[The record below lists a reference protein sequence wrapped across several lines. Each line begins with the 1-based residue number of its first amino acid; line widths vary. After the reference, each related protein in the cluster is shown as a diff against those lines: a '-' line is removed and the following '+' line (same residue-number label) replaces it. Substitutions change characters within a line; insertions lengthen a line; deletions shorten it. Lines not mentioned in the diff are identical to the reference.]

1 MSNRNNISP
10 IPFFTDKGEQTKW
23 YAFGRDYVYLSPK
36 IYILPF
42 QIQRAERKDFAPSDE
57 ITSEYIDGYLDKNG
71 NLVEQSGLN
80 AGVGSIDAS
89 EITNGYLYINN
100 MPSPIFYKEITT
112 RVRGAQIAFVNA
124 SGKVFKV
131 ENPITALGNTTWSG
145 VVTIPSG
152 TATIYVTQYNK
163 TVSEENATYNKVAIT
178 PKTIKSAVLRDAN
191 DDAEITDL
199 QMTFSYSTI
208 DGRDYIVHIG
218 EEIDFLIAFEGY
230 TDKMY
235 LELSDGIDTWYSAY
249 FGFCNP
255 CMKIEWYD
263 ADDFIMD
270 AGAIVY
276 SNGYKNEIFLD
287 TEIGMPEYEFEEE
300 VAERNGYQ
308 FPISQISYKKYKFTI
323 LVPEEVCDVMRF
335 IRLSD
340 HIYISTREN
349 TYKATSFLMTPTW
362 AEQGYLAE
370 VACEFTTDT
379 VAKKIGKG
387 VTIAKNV

>member
-10 IPFFTDKGEQTKW
+10 FPFFLDKGEQTKW

-36 IYILPF
+36 RYILPF
-42 QIQRAERKDFAPSDE
+42 QIQRAERKDFAPSDA
-57 ITSEYIDGYLDKNG
+57 IASDYIDGYLDKNG
-71 NLVEQSGLN
+71 NLVEQTGLN

-100 MPSPIFYKEITT
+100 MPSPIFYQEITT
-112 RVRGAQIAFVNA
+112 RVQGAQIAFVNG
-124 SGKVFKV
+124 SGQVIKV
-131 ENPITALGNTTWSG
+131 ENPITELGNTTWSG
-145 VVTIPSG
+145 MVAIPQG
-152 TATIYVTQYNK
+152 TTTIYVTQYNK
-163 TVSEENATYNKVAIT
+163 VVSEENATYNKVAIT
-178 PKTIKSAVLRDAN
+178 PKTIKSAVLRDAKT
-191 DDAEITDL
+191 DAKIADL
-199 QMTFSYSTI
+199 ALAFSYITI
-208 DGRDYIVHIG
+208 ESKDYIVHKG
-218 EEIDFLIAFEGY
+218 EETAILEGF

-249 FGFCNP
+249 FGFCEP

-263 ADDFIMD
+263 AEDFVFD
-270 AGAIVY
+270 AGAIAY
-276 SNGYKNEIFLD
+276 SDGYKNEMYFD
-287 TEIGMPEYEFEEE
+287 AEIGMPEYEFEEE

-340 HIYISTREN
+340 HIRISTKN
-349 TYKATSFLMTPTW
+349 DTYEVTSFLMTPTW

-387 VTIAKNV
+387 VAIAKNV

>member
-10 IPFFTDKGEQTKW
+10 FPFFLDKGEQTKW

-36 IYILPF
+36 RYILPF
-42 QIQRAERKDFAPSDE
+42 QIQRAERKDFAPSDA
-57 ITSEYIDGYLDKNG
+57 IASDYIDGYLDKNG

-100 MPSPIFYKEITT
+100 MPSPIFYQEITM
-112 RVRGAQIAFVNA
+112 RVQGAQIAFVNG
-124 SGKVFKV
+124 SGQVIKV
-131 ENPITALGNTTWSG
+131 ENPITELGNTTWSG
-145 VVTIPSG
+145 MVAIPQG
-152 TATIYVTQYNK
+152 TTTIYVTQYNK
-163 TVSEENATYNKVAIT
+163 VVSEENATYNKVAIT
-178 PKTIKSAVLRDAN
+178 PKTIKSAVLRDAKT
-191 DDAEITDL
+191 DAKIADL
-199 QMTFSYSTI
+199 ALAFSYITI
-208 DGRDYIVHIG
+208 ESKDYIVHKG
-218 EEIDFLIAFEGY
+218 EETAILEGF

-249 FGFCNP
+249 FGFCEP

-263 ADDFIMD
+263 VEDFLFD
-270 AGAIVY
+270 AGAIAY
-276 SNGYKNEIFLD
+276 SDGYKNEMFFD
-287 TEIGMPEYEFEEE
+287 AEIGMPEYEFEEE

-340 HIYISTREN
+340 HIRISTKN
-349 TYKATSFLMTPTW
+349 DTYEATSFLMTPTW

>member
-10 IPFFTDKGEQTKW
+10 FPFFLDKGEQTKW

-36 IYILPF
+36 RYILPF
-42 QIQRAERKDFAPSDE
+42 QIQRAERKDFAPSDA
-57 ITSEYIDGYLDKNG
+57 IASDYINGYLDKNG

-100 MPSPIFYKEITT
+100 MPSPIFYQEITM
-112 RVRGAQIAFVNA
+112 RVQGAQIAFVNG
-124 SGKVFKV
+124 SGQVIKV
-131 ENPITALGNTTWSG
+131 ENPITELGNTTWSG
-145 VVTIPSG
+145 MVAIPQG
-152 TATIYVTQYNK
+152 TTTIYVTQYNK
-163 TVSEENATYNKVAIT
+163 VVSEENATYNKVAIT
-178 PKTIKSAVLRDAN
+178 PKTIKSAVLRDAKT
-191 DDAEITDL
+191 DAKIADL
-199 QMTFSYSTI
+199 ALAFSYITI
-208 DGRDYIVHIG
+208 ESKDYIVHKG
-218 EEIDFLIAFEGY
+218 EETAILEGF

-249 FGFCNP
+249 FGFCEP
-255 CMKIEWYD
+255 CMRIEWYD
-263 ADDFIMD
+263 VEDFLFD
-270 AGAIVY
+270 AGAIAY
-276 SNGYKNEIFLD
+276 SDGYKNEMFFD
-287 TEIGMPEYEFEEE
+287 AEIGMPEYEFEEE

-340 HIYISTREN
+340 HIRISTKN
-349 TYKATSFLMTPTW
+349 DTYEATSFLMTPTW

>member
-10 IPFFTDKGEQTKW
+10 FPFFLDKGEQTKW
-23 YAFGRDYVYLSPK
+23 YAFGRDYIYLSPK
-36 IYILPF
+36 RYILPF
-42 QIQRAERKDFAPSDE
+42 QIQRAERKDIAKGTEVTAD
-57 ITSEYIDGYLDKNG
+57 YIAGYIHANG
-71 NLVEQSGLN
+71 NLVEDTTTNSGVGQIAIEDVSGL
-80 AGVGSIDAS
+80 
-89 EITNGYLYINN
+89 YLYIEN
-100 MPSPIFYKEITT
+100 MPKSIGYKGISGKTEYGASVAFHKADGSVISVYNPIF
-112 RVRGAQIAFVNA
+112 VGD
-124 SGKVFKV
+124 
-131 ENPITALGNTTWSG
+131 TWTG
-145 VVTIPSG
+145 MVTIPQG
-152 TATIYVTQYNK
+152 TSTIYVVQYNK
-163 TVSEENATYNKVAIT
+163 AVSETNATYFNTNSI
-178 PKTIKSAVLRDAN
+178 PKTIKSAVLRDAKT
-191 DDAEITDL
+191 DAKIADL
-199 QMTFSYSTI
+199 ALAFSYITI
-208 DGRDYIVHIG
+208 ESKDYIVHKG
-218 EEIDFLIAFEGY
+218 EEIAFLEGF

-249 FGFCNP
+249 FGFCEP

-263 ADDFIMD
+263 VEDFLFD
-270 AGAIVY
+270 AGAIAY
-276 SNGYKNEIFLD
+276 SDGYKNEMFFD
-287 TEIGMPEYEFEEE
+287 AEIGMPEYEFEEE

-340 HIYISTREN
+340 HIRISTKN
-349 TYKATSFLMTPTW
+349 DTYEATSFLMTPTW

>member
-10 IPFFTDKGEQTKW
+10 FPFFTDKGEQTKW

-36 IYILPF
+36 RYILPF
-42 QIQRAERKDFAPSDE
+42 QIQRAERKDFTPSDA
-57 ITSEYIDGYLDKNG
+57 ITGDYIDGYLDKNG

-80 AGVGSIDAS
+80 AGIGSIDAS

-100 MPSPIFYKEITT
+100 MPSPIFYKELTT

-124 SGKVFKV
+124 SGKVIKV
-131 ENPITALGNTTWSG
+131 ENPITELGNTTWSG
-145 VVTIPSG
+145 MLAIPSG
-152 TATIYVTQYNK
+152 TAIIYVTQYNK
-163 TVSEENATYNKVAIT
+163 AVSEENATYNKVAII
-178 PKTIKSAVLRDAN
+178 PKTIKSVVLRDAN

-199 QMTFSYSTI
+199 DLAFSIVTI
-208 DGRDYIVHIG
+208 EGKDYIVHKG
-218 EEIDFLIAFEGY
+218 EEIDWLMSFEGY

-249 FGFCNP
+249 FGFCEP
-255 CMKIEWYD
+255 CMRIEWYD
-263 ADDFIMD
+263 VEDFLFD
-270 AGAIVY
+270 AGAIAY
-276 SNGYKNEIFLD
+276 SDGYKNEMFFD
-287 TEIGMPEYEFEEE
+287 AEIGMPEYEFEEE

-340 HIYISTREN
+340 HIYISTRDN

>member
-10 IPFFTDKGEQTKW
+10 FPFFLDKGEQTKW

-36 IYILPF
+36 RYILPF
-42 QIQRAERKDFAPSDE
+42 QIQRAERKDFAPSDA
-57 ITSEYIDGYLDKNG
+57 IVSEYIDGYLDKNG

-100 MPSPIFYKEITT
+100 MPSPIFYQEITM
-112 RVRGAQIAFVNA
+112 RVRGAQIAFVNG
-124 SGKVFKV
+124 SGQVIKV
-131 ENPITALGNTTWSG
+131 ENPITELGNTTWSG
-145 VVTIPSG
+145 MVAIPQG
-152 TATIYVTQYNK
+152 TTTIYVTQYNK
-163 TVSEENATYNKVAIT
+163 VVSEENATYNKVAIT
-178 PKTIKSAVLRDAN
+178 PKTIKSAVLRDAKT
-191 DDAEITDL
+191 DAKISDL
-199 QMTFSYSTI
+199 ALAFSYITI
-208 DGRDYIVHIG
+208 ESKDYIVHKG
-218 EEIDFLIAFEGY
+218 EETALLEGF

-249 FGFCNP
+249 FGFCEP
-255 CMKIEWYD
+255 CMRIEWYD
-263 ADDFIMD
+263 VEDFLFD
-270 AGAIVY
+270 AGAIAY
-276 SNGYKNEIFLD
+276 SNGYKNEMFFD
-287 TEIGMPEYEFEEE
+287 AEIGMPEYEFEEE

-308 FPISQISYKKYKFTI
+308 FPISQISYKKYKFTL

-340 HIYISTREN
+340 HIRISTKN
-349 TYKATSFLMTPTW
+349 DTYEATSFLMTPTW

>member
-10 IPFFTDKGEQTKW
+10 FPFFLDKGEQTKW

-36 IYILPF
+36 RYILPF
-42 QIQRAERKDFAPSDE
+42 QIQRAERKDFAPSDA
-57 ITSEYIDGYLDKNG
+57 IVSEYIDGYLDKNG

-100 MPSPIFYKEITT
+100 MPSPVFYQEITM
-112 RVRGAQIAFVNA
+112 RVKGAQIAFVNG
-124 SGKVFKV
+124 SGQVIKV
-131 ENPITALGNTTWSG
+131 ENPITELGNTTWSG
-145 VVTIPSG
+145 MVAIPQG

-163 TVSEENATYNKVAIT
+163 IVSEENATYNKVAIT
-178 PKTIKSAVLRDAN
+178 PKTIKSAVLRDAKT
-191 DDAEITDL
+191 DAKIADL
-199 QMTFSYSTI
+199 ALAFSYITI
-208 DGRDYIVHIG
+208 ESKDYIVHKG
-218 EEIDFLIAFEGY
+218 EETAILEGF

-249 FGFCNP
+249 FGFCEP
-255 CMKIEWYD
+255 CMRIEWYD
-263 ADDFIMD
+263 VDDFLFD
-270 AGAIVY
+270 AGAIAY
-276 SNGYKNEIFLD
+276 SDGYKNEMFFGA
-287 TEIGMPEYEFEEE
+287 EIGMPEYEFEEE

-340 HIYISTREN
+340 HIRISTKN
-349 TYKATSFLMTPTW
+349 DTYEATSFLMTPTW

-370 VACEFTTDT
+370 VACGFTTDT

>member
-10 IPFFTDKGEQTKW
+10 FPFFLDKGEQTKW
-23 YAFGRDYVYLSPK
+23 YAFGRDYIYLSPK
-36 IYILPF
+36 RYILPF
-42 QIQRAERKDFAPSDE
+42 QIQRAERKDFAPSDV
-57 ITSEYIDGYLDKNG
+57 IASDYIDGYLDKNG

-100 MPSPIFYKEITT
+100 MPSPVFYQEITM
-112 RVRGAQIAFVNA
+112 RVQGAQIAFVNG
-124 SGKVFKV
+124 SGQVIKV
-131 ENPITALGNTTWSG
+131 ENPITELGNTTWSG
-145 VVTIPSG
+145 MVAIPQG
-152 TATIYVTQYNK
+152 TTTIYVTQYNK
-163 TVSEENATYNKVAIT
+163 VVSEENATYNKVAIT
-178 PKTIKSAVLRDAN
+178 PKTRKSAVLRDAKT
-191 DDAEITDL
+191 DAKIAYL
-199 QMTFSYSTI
+199 ALAFSYITI
-208 DGRDYIVHIG
+208 ESKDYIVHKG
-218 EEIDFLIAFEGY
+218 EETALLEGF

-249 FGFCNP
+249 FGFCEP
-255 CMKIEWYD
+255 CMRIEWYD
-263 ADDFIMD
+263 VEDFLFD
-270 AGAIVY
+270 AGAIAY
-276 SNGYKNEIFLD
+276 SDGYKNEMFFD
-287 TEIGMPEYEFEEE
+287 AEIGMPEYEFEEE

-340 HIYISTREN
+340 HIRISTKN
-349 TYKATSFLMTPTW
+349 DTYEATSFLMTPTW

>member
-10 IPFFTDKGEQTKW
+10 FPFFLDKGEQTKW
-23 YAFGRDYVYLSPK
+23 YAFGRDYIYLSPK
-36 IYILPF
+36 RYILPF
-42 QIQRAERKDFAPSDE
+42 QIQRAERKDFAPSDA
-57 ITSEYIDGYLDKNG
+57 IVSDYIDGYLDKNG

-100 MPSPIFYKEITT
+100 MPSPIFYQEITM
-112 RVRGAQIAFVNA
+112 RVQGAQIAFVNG
-124 SGKVFKV
+124 SGQVIKV
-131 ENPITALGNTTWSG
+131 ENPITELGNTTWSG
-145 VVTIPSG
+145 MVAIPQG
-152 TATIYVTQYNK
+152 TTTIYVTQYNK
-163 TVSEENATYNKVAIT
+163 VVSEENATYNKVAIT
-178 PKTIKSAVLRDAN
+178 PKTIKSAVLRDAKT
-191 DDAEITDL
+191 DAKIADL
-199 QMTFSYSTI
+199 ALAFSYITI
-208 DGRDYIVHIG
+208 ESKDYIVHKG
-218 EEIDFLIAFEGY
+218 EETAFLEGF

-235 LELSDGIDTWYSAY
+235 LELSDGFDTWYSAY
-249 FGFCNP
+249 FGFCEP

-263 ADDFIMD
+263 VEDFLFD
-270 AGAIVY
+270 AGAIAY
-276 SNGYKNEIFLD
+276 SDGYKNEMFFD
-287 TEIGMPEYEFEEE
+287 AEIGMPEYEFEEE

-340 HIYISTREN
+340 HIRISTKN
-349 TYKATSFLMTPTW
+349 DTYEATSFLMTPTW

>member
-10 IPFFTDKGEQTKW
+10 FPFFLDKGEQTKW
-23 YAFGRDYVYLSPK
+23 YAFGRDYIYLSPK
-36 IYILPF
+36 RYILPF
-42 QIQRAERKDFAPSDE
+42 QIQRAERKDFAPSDA
-57 ITSEYIDGYLDKNG
+57 IASDYIDGYLDKNG
-71 NLVEQSGLN
+71 NLVEQRGLN

-100 MPSPIFYKEITT
+100 MPSPVFYQEITM
-112 RVRGAQIAFVNA
+112 RVQGAQIAFVNG
-124 SGKVFKV
+124 SGQVIKV

-145 VVTIPSG
+145 MVAIPQG
-152 TATIYVTQYNK
+152 TTTIYVTQYNK
-163 TVSEENATYNKVAIT
+163 VVSEENATYNKVAIT
-178 PKTIKSAVLRDAN
+178 PKTIKSAVLRDAKT
-191 DDAEITDL
+191 DAKIADL
-199 QMTFSYSTI
+199 ALAFSYITI
-208 DGRDYIVHIG
+208 DSKDYIVHKG
-218 EEIDFLIAFEGY
+218 EETAFLEGF

-249 FGFCNP
+249 FGFCEP
-255 CMKIEWYD
+255 CMRIEWYD
-263 ADDFIMD
+263 VEDFLFD
-270 AGAIVY
+270 AGAIAY
-276 SNGYKNEIFLD
+276 SDGYKNEMFFD
-287 TEIGMPEYEFEEE
+287 AEIGMPEYEFEEE

-340 HIYISTREN
+340 HIRISTKN
-349 TYKATSFLMTPTW
+349 DTYEATSFLMTPTW

>member
-10 IPFFTDKGEQTKW
+10 FPFFLDKGEQTKW
-23 YAFGRDYVYLSPK
+23 YAFGRDYIYLSPK
-36 IYILPF
+36 RYILPF
-42 QIQRAERKDFAPSDE
+42 QIQRAERKDFAPSDA
-57 ITSEYIDGYLDKNG
+57 IASEYIDGYLDKNG

-100 MPSPIFYKEITT
+100 MPSPIFYQEITM
-112 RVRGAQIAFVNA
+112 RVQGAQIAFVNG
-124 SGKVFKV
+124 SGQVIKV
-131 ENPITALGNTTWSG
+131 ENPITELGNATWSG
-145 VVTIPSG
+145 MVAIPQG
-152 TATIYVTQYNK
+152 TTTIYVTQYNK
-163 TVSEENATYNKVAIT
+163 VVSEENATYNKVAIT
-178 PKTIKSAVLRDAN
+178 PKTIKSAVLRDAK
-191 DDAEITDL
+191 TDVKIADL
-199 QMTFSYSTI
+199 ALAFSYITI
-208 DGRDYIVHIG
+208 ESKDYIVHKG
-218 EEIDFLIAFEGY
+218 EETAFLEGF

-249 FGFCNP
+249 FGFCEP
-255 CMKIEWYD
+255 CMRIEWYD
-263 ADDFIMD
+263 VDDFLFD
-270 AGAIVY
+270 AGAIAY
-276 SNGYKNEIFLD
+276 SDGYKNEMFFD
-287 TEIGMPEYEFEEE
+287 AEIGMPEYEFEEE

-308 FPISQISYKKYKFTI
+308 FPISQISYKKYKFTL

-340 HIYISTREN
+340 HIRISTKN
-349 TYKATSFLMTPTW
+349 DTYEATSFLMTPTW

-379 VAKKIGKG
+379 VVKKIGKG

>member
-10 IPFFTDKGEQTKW
+10 FPFFLDKGEQTKW
-23 YAFGRDYVYLSPK
+23 YAFGRDYIYLSPK
-36 IYILPF
+36 RYILPF
-42 QIQRAERKDFAPSDE
+42 QIQRAERKDFAPSDA
-57 ITSEYIDGYLDKNG
+57 IASEYIDGYLDKNG
-71 NLVEQSGLN
+71 NLIEQRGLN

-100 MPSPIFYKEITT
+100 MPSPVFYQEITM
-112 RVRGAQIAFVNA
+112 RVQGAQIAFVNG
-124 SGKVFKV
+124 SGQVLKV
-131 ENPITALGNTTWSG
+131 ENPITELGNATWSG
-145 VVTIPSG
+145 MVAIPQG
-152 TATIYVTQYNK
+152 TTTIYVTQYNK
-163 TVSEENATYNKVAIT
+163 VVSEENATYNKVAIT
-178 PKTIKSAVLRDAN
+178 PKTIKSAFLRDAK
-191 DDAEITDL
+191 TDVKIADL
-199 QMTFSYSTI
+199 ALAFSYITI
-208 DGRDYIVHIG
+208 ENKDYIVHKG
-218 EEIDFLIAFEGY
+218 EEIALLEGF
-230 TDKMY
+230 TDRMY

-249 FGFCNP
+249 FGFCEP
-255 CMKIEWYD
+255 CMRIEWYD
-263 ADDFIMD
+263 VEDFLFD
-270 AGAIVY
+270 AGAIAY
-276 SNGYKNEIFLD
+276 SDGYKNEMFFD
-287 TEIGMPEYEFEEE
+287 AEIGMPEYEFEEE

-340 HIYISTREN
+340 HIRISTKN
-349 TYKATSFLMTPTW
+349 DTYEATSFLMTPTW

>member
-10 IPFFTDKGEQTKW
+10 FPFFLDKGEQTKW

-36 IYILPF
+36 RYILPF
-42 QIQRAERKDFAPSDE
+42 QIQRAERKDFAPSDA
-57 ITSEYIDGYLDKNG
+57 IVSEYIDGYLDKNG

-100 MPSPIFYKEITT
+100 MPSPIFYQEITM
-112 RVRGAQIAFVNA
+112 RVQGAQIAFVNG
-124 SGKVFKV
+124 SGQVIKV
-131 ENPITALGNTTWSG
+131 ENPITELGNTTWSG
-145 VVTIPSG
+145 MVAIPQG
-152 TATIYVTQYNK
+152 TTTIYVTQYNK
-163 TVSEENATYNKVAIT
+163 VVSEENATYNKVAIT
-178 PKTIKSAVLRDAN
+178 PKTIKSAVLRDAKT
-191 DDAEITDL
+191 DAKIADL
-199 QMTFSYSTI
+199 ALAFSYITI
-208 DGRDYIVHIG
+208 ESKDYIVHKG
-218 EEIDFLIAFEGY
+218 EETAILEGF

-249 FGFCNP
+249 FGFCEP

-263 ADDFIMD
+263 VEDFLFD
-270 AGAIVY
+270 AGAIAY
-276 SNGYKNEIFLD
+276 SDGYKNEMFFD
-287 TEIGMPEYEFEEE
+287 AEIGMPEYEFEEE

-340 HIYISTREN
+340 HIRISTKN
-349 TYKATSFLMTPTW
+349 DTYEATSFLMTPTW

>member
-10 IPFFTDKGEQTKW
+10 FPFFLDKGEQTKW

-36 IYILPF
+36 RYILPF
-42 QIQRAERKDFAPSDE
+42 QIQRAERKDFAPSDA
-57 ITSEYIDGYLDKNG
+57 IASDYIDGYLDKNG

-100 MPSPIFYKEITT
+100 MPSPIFYQEITM
-112 RVRGAQIAFVNA
+112 RVQGAQIAFVNG
-124 SGKVFKV
+124 SGQVIKV
-131 ENPITALGNTTWSG
+131 ENPITELGNTTWSG
-145 VVTIPSG
+145 MVAIPQG
-152 TATIYVTQYNK
+152 TTTIYVTQYNK
-163 TVSEENATYNKVAIT
+163 VVSEENATYNKVTIT
-178 PKTIKSAVLRDAN
+178 PKTIKSAVLRDAKT
-191 DDAEITDL
+191 DAKIADL
-199 QMTFSYSTI
+199 ALAFSYITI
-208 DGRDYIVHIG
+208 ESKDYIVHKG
-218 EEIDFLIAFEGY
+218 EETAILEGF

-249 FGFCNP
+249 FGFCEP
-255 CMKIEWYD
+255 CMRIEWYD
-263 ADDFIMD
+263 VEDFLFD
-270 AGAIVY
+270 AGAIAY
-276 SNGYKNEIFLD
+276 SDGYKNEMFFD
-287 TEIGMPEYEFEEE
+287 AEIGMPEYEFEEE

-340 HIYISTREN
+340 HIRISTKN
-349 TYKATSFLMTPTW
+349 DTYEATSFLMTPTW

>member
-10 IPFFTDKGEQTKW
+10 FPFFLDKGEQTKW

-36 IYILPF
+36 RYILPF
-42 QIQRAERKDFAPSDE
+42 QIQRAERKDFAPSDA
-57 ITSEYIDGYLDKNG
+57 IVSDYIDGYLDKNG

-100 MPSPIFYKEITT
+100 MPSPIFYQEITM
-112 RVRGAQIAFVNA
+112 RVRGAQIAFVNG
-124 SGKVFKV
+124 SGQVIKV
-131 ENPITALGNTTWSG
+131 ENPITELGNTTWSG
-145 VVTIPSG
+145 MVAIPQG
-152 TATIYVTQYNK
+152 TTTIYVTQYNK
-163 TVSEENATYNKVAIT
+163 VVSEENATYNKVAIT
-178 PKTIKSAVLRDAN
+178 PKTIKSAVLRDAKT
-191 DDAEITDL
+191 DAKISDL
-199 QMTFSYSTI
+199 ALAFSYITI
-208 DGRDYIVHIG
+208 ESKDYIVHKG
-218 EEIDFLIAFEGY
+218 EETAILEGF

-249 FGFCNP
+249 FGFCEP
-255 CMKIEWYD
+255 CMRIEWYD
-263 ADDFIMD
+263 VEDFLFD
-270 AGAIVY
+270 AGAIAY
-276 SNGYKNEIFLD
+276 SDGYKNEMFFD
-287 TEIGMPEYEFEEE
+287 AEIGMPEYEFEEE

-308 FPISQISYKKYKFTI
+308 FPISQISYKKYKFTL

-340 HIYISTREN
+340 HIRISTKN
-349 TYKATSFLMTPTW
+349 DTYEATSFLMTPTW

>member
-10 IPFFTDKGEQTKW
+10 FPFFLDKGEQTKW

-36 IYILPF
+36 RYILPF
-42 QIQRAERKDFAPSDE
+42 QIQRAERKDFAPSDA
-57 ITSEYIDGYLDKNG
+57 IASDYIDGYLDKNG
-71 NLVEQSGLN
+71 NLVEQRDLN

-89 EITNGYLYINN
+89 EISNGYLYINN
-100 MPSPIFYKEITT
+100 MPSPIFYQEITM
-112 RVRGAQIAFVNA
+112 RVQGAQISFVNG
-124 SGKVFKV
+124 SGQVLKV
-131 ENPITALGNTTWSG
+131 ENPITELGNTTWSG
-145 VVTIPSG
+145 MVAIPQG
-152 TATIYVTQYNK
+152 TTTIYVTQYNK
-163 TVSEENATYNKVAIT
+163 IVSEENATYNKVAIT
-178 PKTIKSAVLRDAN
+178 PKTIKSAVLRDAKT
-191 DDAEITDL
+191 DAKIADL
-199 QMTFSYSTI
+199 ALAFSYITI
-208 DGRDYIVHIG
+208 EGKDYIVHKG
-218 EEIDFLIAFEGY
+218 EETALLEGF

-249 FGFCNP
+249 FGFCEP
-255 CMKIEWYD
+255 CMRIEWYD
-263 ADDFIMD
+263 VEDFLFD
-270 AGAIVY
+270 AGAIAY
-276 SNGYKNEIFLD
+276 SDGYKNEMFFD
-287 TEIGMPEYEFEEE
+287 AEIGMPEYEFEEE

-340 HIYISTREN
+340 HIRISTKN
-349 TYKATSFLMTPTW
+349 DTYEVTSFLMTPTW

-387 VTIAKNV
+387 VTIAKSV

>member
-10 IPFFTDKGEQTKW
+10 FPFFLDKGEQTKW

-36 IYILPF
+36 RYILPF
-42 QIQRAERKDFAPSDE
+42 QIQRAERKDFAPSDA
-57 ITSEYIDGYLDKNG
+57 IVSEYIDGYLDKNG

-100 MPSPIFYKEITT
+100 MPSPIFYQEITM
-112 RVRGAQIAFVNA
+112 RVQGAQISFVNG
-124 SGKVFKV
+124 SGQVIKV
-131 ENPITALGNTTWSG
+131 ENPITELGNTTWSG
-145 VVTIPSG
+145 MVAIPQG
-152 TATIYVTQYNK
+152 TTTIYVTQYNK
-163 TVSEENATYNKVAIT
+163 VVSEENATYNKVAIT
-178 PKTIKSAVLRDAN
+178 PKTIKSAVLRDAKT
-191 DDAEITDL
+191 DAKIADL
-199 QMTFSYSTI
+199 ALAFSYITI
-208 DGRDYIVHIG
+208 DSKDYIVHKG
-218 EEIDFLIAFEGY
+218 EETAFLEGF

-249 FGFCNP
+249 FGFCEP
-255 CMKIEWYD
+255 CMRIEWYD
-263 ADDFIMD
+263 VEDFLFD
-270 AGAIVY
+270 AGAIAY
-276 SNGYKNEIFLD
+276 SDGYKNEMFFD
-287 TEIGMPEYEFEEE
+287 AEIGMPEYEFEEE

-308 FPISQISYKKYKFTI
+308 FPISQISYKKYKFTL

-340 HIYISTREN
+340 HIRISTKN
-349 TYKATSFLMTPTW
+349 DTYEATSFLMTPTW

>member
-10 IPFFTDKGEQTKW
+10 FPFFLDKGEQTKW
-23 YAFGRDYVYLSPK
+23 YAFGRDYIYLSPK
-36 IYILPF
+36 RYILPF
-42 QIQRAERKDFAPSDE
+42 QIQRAERKDFAPSDA
-57 ITSEYIDGYLDKNG
+57 IVSEYIDGYLDKNG

-100 MPSPIFYKEITT
+100 MPSPIFYQEITM
-112 RVRGAQIAFVNA
+112 RVQGAQISFVNG
-124 SGKVFKV
+124 SGQVIKV
-131 ENPITALGNTTWSG
+131 ENPITELGNTTWSG
-145 VVTIPSG
+145 MVAIPQG
-152 TATIYVTQYNK
+152 TTTIYVTQYNK
-163 TVSEENATYNKVAIT
+163 VVSEENATYNKVAIT
-178 PKTIKSAVLRDAN
+178 PKTIKSAVLRDAKT
-191 DDAEITDL
+191 DAKIADL
-199 QMTFSYSTI
+199 ALAFSYITI
-208 DGRDYIVHIG
+208 DSKDYIVHKG
-218 EEIDFLIAFEGY
+218 EETSILEGF

-249 FGFCNP
+249 FGFCEP
-255 CMKIEWYD
+255 CMRIEWYD
-263 ADDFIMD
+263 VEDFLFD
-270 AGAIVY
+270 AGAIAY
-276 SNGYKNEIFLD
+276 SDGYKNEMFFD
-287 TEIGMPEYEFEEE
+287 AEIGMPEYEFEEE

-340 HIYISTREN
+340 HIRISTKN
-349 TYKATSFLMTPTW
+349 DTYEATSFLMTPTW

>member
-10 IPFFTDKGEQTKW
+10 FPFFLDKGEQTKW

-36 IYILPF
+36 RYILPF
-42 QIQRAERKDFAPSDE
+42 QIQRAERKDFAPSDA
-57 ITSEYIDGYLDKNG
+57 IASDYIDGYLDKNG

-100 MPSPIFYKEITT
+100 MPSPIFYQEITT
-112 RVRGAQIAFVNA
+112 RVQGAQIAFVNG
-124 SGKVFKV
+124 SGQVLKV
-131 ENPITALGNTTWSG
+131 ENPITELGNTTWSG
-145 VVTIPSG
+145 MVAIPSG

-163 TVSEENATYNKVAIT
+163 VVSEENATYNKVAIT
-178 PKTIKSAVLRDAN
+178 PKTIKSAVLRDAKT
-191 DDAEITDL
+191 DAKIADL
-199 QMTFSYSTI
+199 ALAFSYITI
-208 DGRDYIVHIG
+208 EGKDYIVHKG
-218 EEIDFLIAFEGY
+218 EETAFLEGF

-249 FGFCNP
+249 FGFCEP
-255 CMKIEWYD
+255 CMRIEWYD
-263 ADDFIMD
+263 VDDFLFD
-270 AGAIVY
+270 AGAIAY
-276 SNGYKNEIFLD
+276 SNGYKNEMFFD
-287 TEIGMPEYEFEEE
+287 AEIGMPEYEFEEE

-308 FPISQISYKKYKFTI
+308 FPISQISYKKYKFTL

-340 HIYISTREN
+340 HIRISTKN
-349 TYKATSFLMTPTW
+349 DTYEATSFLMTPTW

>member
-36 IYILPF
+36 RYILPF
-42 QIQRAERKDFAPSDE
+42 QIQRAERKDFTPSDE
-57 ITSEYIDGYLDKNG
+57 ITADYIDGYLDELG
-71 NLVEQSGLN
+71 NLVEESGYGS
-80 AGVGSIDAS
+80 GVGQIDAS

-100 MPSPIFYKEITT
+100 MPSPIYYTILSKRF
-112 RVRGAQIAFVNA
+112 RASQIVFANA
-124 SGKVFKV
+124 SGKVLKI
-131 ENPITALGNTTWSG
+131 ENPILSSEGSTTWSG
-145 VVTIPSG
+145 MVAIPSG
-152 TATIYVTQYNK
+152 TATIYVTQYN
-163 TVSEENATYNKVAIT
+163 TEVTEENATYNKVAIT
-178 PKTIKSAVLRDAN
+178 PKTVKSAVLRDASN
-191 DDAEITDL
+191 DAKIADL
-199 QMTFSYSTI
+199 TLAFSIVTI
-208 DGRDYIVHIG
+208 DGRDYIVHKG
-218 EEIDFLIAFEGY
+218 EEIALLEGF

-249 FGFCNP
+249 LGFCNP
-255 CMKIEWYD
+255 CLKIEWYD

-276 SNGYKNEIFLD
+276 SNGYKNEIFFD
-287 TEIGMPEYEFEEE
+287 AEIGMPEYEFEEE

-349 TYKATSFLMTPTW
+349 IYKATSFLMTPTW

>member
-10 IPFFTDKGEQTKW
+10 FPFFLDKGEQTKW

-36 IYILPF
+36 RYILPF
-42 QIQRAERKDFAPSDE
+42 QIQREERKDFAPSDA
-57 ITSEYIDGYLDKNG
+57 IVSEYIDGYLDKNG

-100 MPSPIFYKEITT
+100 MPSPVFYQEITM
-112 RVRGAQIAFVNA
+112 RVKGAQIAFVNG
-124 SGKVFKV
+124 SGQVIKV
-131 ENPITALGNTTWSG
+131 ENPITELGNTTWSG
-145 VVTIPSG
+145 MVAIPQG
-152 TATIYVTQYNK
+152 TTTIYVTQYNK
-163 TVSEENATYNKVAIT
+163 VVSEENATYNKVAIT
-178 PKTIKSAVLRDAN
+178 PKTIKSVVLRDAKT
-191 DDAEITDL
+191 DAKIADL
-199 QMTFSYSTI
+199 ALAFSYITI
-208 DGRDYIVHIG
+208 ESKDYIVHKG
-218 EEIDFLIAFEGY
+218 EETAILEGF

-249 FGFCNP
+249 FGFCEP
-255 CMKIEWYD
+255 CMRIEWYD
-263 ADDFIMD
+263 VEDFLFD
-270 AGAIVY
+270 AGAIAY
-276 SNGYKNEIFLD
+276 SNGYKNEMFFD
-287 TEIGMPEYEFEEE
+287 AEIGMPEYEFEEE

-340 HIYISTREN
+340 HIRISTKN
-349 TYKATSFLMTPTW
+349 DTYEATSFLMTPTW

>member
-36 IYILPF
+36 RHILPF

-57 ITSEYIDGYLDKNG
+57 ITAEYIDGYLDELG
-71 NLVEQSGLN
+71 NLVEESGYGS
-80 AGVGSIDAS
+80 GVGQIDAS

-100 MPSPIFYKEITT
+100 MPSPIYYTILSKRF
-112 RVRGAQIAFVNA
+112 RASQIVFANA
-124 SGKVFKV
+124 SGKVLKI
-131 ENPITALGNTTWSG
+131 ENPILNSEGSTTWSG
-145 VVTIPSG
+145 MVAIPQG
-152 TATIYVTQYNK
+152 TATIYVTQYN
-163 TVSEENATYNKVAIT
+163 TEVTEENATYNKVAIT

-191 DDAEITDL
+191 NDEKIADL
-199 QMTFSYSTI
+199 TLAFSIVTI
-208 DGRDYIVHIG
+208 DGRDYIVHKG
-218 EEIDFLIAFEGY
+218 EETAFLEGF

-249 FGFCNP
+249 FGFCEP
-255 CMKIEWYD
+255 CMRIEWYD

>member
-10 IPFFTDKGEQTKW
+10 FPFFLDKGEQTKW
-23 YAFGRDYVYLSPK
+23 YAFGRDYIYLSPK
-36 IYILPF
+36 RYILPF
-42 QIQRAERKDFAPSDE
+42 QIQRAERKDFAPSDA
-57 ITSEYIDGYLDKNG
+57 IASEYIDGYLDKNG

-100 MPSPIFYKEITT
+100 MPSPVFYQEITT
-112 RVRGAQIAFVNA
+112 RVRGAQIAFVNG
-124 SGKVFKV
+124 SGQVLKV
-131 ENPITALGNTTWSG
+131 ENPITELGNTTWSG
-145 VVTIPSG
+145 MVAIPQG
-152 TATIYVTQYNK
+152 TTTIYVTQYNK
-163 TVSEENATYNKVAIT
+163 VVSEENATYNKVAIT
-178 PKTIKSAVLRDAN
+178 PKTIKSAVLRDAKT
-191 DDAEITDL
+191 DAKIADL
-199 QMTFSYSTI
+199 ALAFSYITI
-208 DGRDYIVHIG
+208 ESKDYIVHKG
-218 EEIDFLIAFEGY
+218 EETAILEGF

-249 FGFCNP
+249 FGFCEP
-255 CMKIEWYD
+255 CMRIEWYD
-263 ADDFIMD
+263 VEDFLFD
-270 AGAIVY
+270 AGAIAY
-276 SNGYKNEIFLD
+276 SDGYKNEMFFD
-287 TEIGMPEYEFEEE
+287 AEIGMPEYEFEEE

-340 HIYISTREN
+340 HIRISTKN
-349 TYKATSFLMTPTW
+349 DTYEATSFLMTPTW

>member
-10 IPFFTDKGEQTKW
+10 FPFFLDKGEQTKW

-36 IYILPF
+36 RYILPF
-42 QIQRAERKDFAPSDE
+42 QIQRVERKDFAPSDA
-57 ITSEYIDGYLDKNG
+57 IVSEYIDGYLDKNG

-100 MPSPIFYKEITT
+100 MPSPIFYQEITM
-112 RVRGAQIAFVNA
+112 RVQGAQIAFVNG
-124 SGKVFKV
+124 SGQVIKV
-131 ENPITALGNTTWSG
+131 ENPITELGNTTWSG
-145 VVTIPSG
+145 MVAIPQG
-152 TATIYVTQYNK
+152 TTTIYVTQYNK
-163 TVSEENATYNKVAIT
+163 VVSEENATYNKVAIT
-178 PKTIKSAVLRDAN
+178 PKTIKSAVLRDAKT
-191 DDAEITDL
+191 DAKIADL
-199 QMTFSYSTI
+199 ALAFSYITI
-208 DGRDYIVHIG
+208 DSKDYIVHKG
-218 EEIDFLIAFEGY
+218 EETALLEGF

-249 FGFCNP
+249 FGFCEP
-255 CMKIEWYD
+255 CMRIEWYD
-263 ADDFIMD
+263 VEDFLFD
-270 AGAIVY
+270 AGAIAY
-276 SNGYKNEIFLD
+276 SDGYKNEMFFD
-287 TEIGMPEYEFEEE
+287 AEIGMPEYEFEEE

-340 HIYISTREN
+340 HIRISTKN
-349 TYKATSFLMTPTW
+349 DTYEATSFLMTPTW

>member
-10 IPFFTDKGEQTKW
+10 FPFFLDKGEQTKW

-36 IYILPF
+36 RYILPF
-42 QIQRAERKDFAPSDE
+42 QIQRAERKDFAPSDA
-57 ITSEYIDGYLDKNG
+57 IASDYIDGYLDKNG

-100 MPSPIFYKEITT
+100 MPSPVFYQEITM
-112 RVRGAQIAFVNA
+112 RVQGAQISFVNG
-124 SGKVFKV
+124 SGQVLKV
-131 ENPITALGNTTWSG
+131 ENPITELGNTTWSG
-145 VVTIPSG
+145 MVAIPQG
-152 TATIYVTQYNK
+152 TTTIYVTQYNK
-163 TVSEENATYNKVAIT
+163 VVSEENATYNKVAIT
-178 PKTIKSAVLRDAN
+178 PKTIKSAVLRDAKT
-191 DDAEITDL
+191 DAKIADL
-199 QMTFSYSTI
+199 ALAFSYITI
-208 DGRDYIVHIG
+208 ESKDYIVHKG
-218 EEIDFLIAFEGY
+218 EETSILEGF

-249 FGFCNP
+249 FGFCEP
-255 CMKIEWYD
+255 CMRIEWYD
-263 ADDFIMD
+263 VEDFLFD
-270 AGAIVY
+270 AGAIAY
-276 SNGYKNEIFLD
+276 SDGYKNEMFFD
-287 TEIGMPEYEFEEE
+287 AEIGMPEYEFEEE

-308 FPISQISYKKYKFTI
+308 FPISQISYKKYKFTL

-340 HIYISTREN
+340 HIRISTKN
-349 TYKATSFLMTPTW
+349 DTYEATSFLMTPTW

>member
-36 IYILPF
+36 RYILPF
-42 QIQRAERKDFAPSDE
+42 QIQRAERKDFTPSDE
-57 ITSEYIDGYLDKNG
+57 ITAEYIDGYLDELG
-71 NLVEQSGLN
+71 NLVEDSGYGS
-80 AGVGSIDAS
+80 GVGQIDAS

-100 MPSPIFYKEITT
+100 MPSPIYYTIFSK
-112 RVRGAQIAFVNA
+112 RFRASQIVFANA
-124 SGKVFKV
+124 SGKVLKI
-131 ENPITALGNTTWSG
+131 ENPILFSEGNTTWSG
-145 VVTIPSG
+145 MVAIPQG
-152 TATIYVTQYNK
+152 TATIYVTQYN
-163 TVSEENATYNKVAIT
+163 TRVTEENATYNKVAIT
-178 PKTIKSAVLRDAN
+178 PKTIKSVVLRDASN
-191 DDAEITDL
+191 DAKIADL
-199 QMTFSYSTI
+199 TLAFSIVTI
-208 DGRDYIVHIG
+208 DGRDYIVHKG
-218 EEIDFLIAFEGY
+218 EEIAFLEGF

-255 CMKIEWYD
+255 CLKIEWYD

-276 SNGYKNEIFLD
+276 SNGYKNELFFD
-287 TEIGMPEYEFEEE
+287 AEIGMPEYEFEEE

-340 HIYISTREN
+340 HIYISTRDN

>member
-10 IPFFTDKGEQTKW
+10 FPFFIDKGEQTKW
-23 YAFGRDYVYLSPK
+23 YAFGRDYIYLSPK
-36 IYILPF
+36 RYILPF
-42 QIQRAERKDFAPSDE
+42 QIQRAERKDIVKGTEVTTD
-57 ITSEYIDGYLDKNG
+57 YIAGYIHANG
-71 NLVEQSGLN
+71 NLVEDTTTNSGVGQIAIEDVSGL
-80 AGVGSIDAS
+80 
-89 EITNGYLYINN
+89 YLYIEN
-100 MPSPIFYKEITT
+100 MPKSIGYKGISGKTEYGASVAFHKADGSVISVYNPIF
-112 RVRGAQIAFVNA
+112 VGD
-124 SGKVFKV
+124 
-131 ENPITALGNTTWSG
+131 TWTG
-145 VVTIPSG
+145 MVTIPQG
-152 TATIYVTQYNK
+152 TSTIYVVQYNK
-163 TVSEENATYNKVAIT
+163 AVSETNATCFNTNSI
-178 PKTIKSAVLRDAN
+178 PKTIKSAVLRDAKT
-191 DDAEITDL
+191 DAKIADL
-199 QMTFSYSTI
+199 ALAFSYITI
-208 DGRDYIVHIG
+208 ESKDYIVHKG
-218 EEIDFLIAFEGY
+218 EETAFLEGF

-249 FGFCNP
+249 FGFCEP

-263 ADDFIMD
+263 VEDFLFD
-270 AGAIVY
+270 AGAIAY
-276 SNGYKNEIFLD
+276 SDGYKNEMFFD
-287 TEIGMPEYEFEEE
+287 AEIGMPEYEFEEE

-340 HIYISTREN
+340 HIRISTKN
-349 TYKATSFLMTPTW
+349 DTYEATSFLMTPTW

>member
-10 IPFFTDKGEQTKW
+10 FPFFLDKGEQTKW

-36 IYILPF
+36 RYILPF
-42 QIQRAERKDFAPSDE
+42 QIQRVERKDFAPSDA
-57 ITSEYIDGYLDKNG
+57 IVSEYIDGYLDKNG

-100 MPSPIFYKEITT
+100 MPSPIFYQEITM
-112 RVRGAQIAFVNA
+112 RVQGAQIAFVNG
-124 SGKVFKV
+124 SGQVIKV
-131 ENPITALGNTTWSG
+131 ENPITELGNTTWSG
-145 VVTIPSG
+145 MVAIPQG
-152 TATIYVTQYNK
+152 TTTIYVTQYNK
-163 TVSEENATYNKVAIT
+163 VVSEENATYNKVAIT
-178 PKTIKSAVLRDAN
+178 PKTIKSAVLRDAKT
-191 DDAEITDL
+191 DAKIADL
-199 QMTFSYSTI
+199 ALAFSYITI
-208 DGRDYIVHIG
+208 ESKDYIVHKG
-218 EEIDFLIAFEGY
+218 EETALLEGF

-249 FGFCNP
+249 FGFCEP

-263 ADDFIMD
+263 VEDFLFD
-270 AGAIVY
+270 AGAIAY
-276 SNGYKNEIFLD
+276 SDGYKNEMFFD
-287 TEIGMPEYEFEEE
+287 AEIGMPEYEFEEE

-340 HIYISTREN
+340 HIRISTKN
-349 TYKATSFLMTPTW
+349 DTYEATSFLMTPTW

>member
-10 IPFFTDKGEQTKW
+10 FPFFLDKGEQTKW

-36 IYILPF
+36 RYILPF
-42 QIQRAERKDFAPSDE
+42 QIQRAERKDFAPSDA
-57 ITSEYIDGYLDKNG
+57 IVSDYIDGYLDKNG

-100 MPSPIFYKEITT
+100 MPSPIFYQEITM
-112 RVRGAQIAFVNA
+112 RVQGAQIAFVNG
-124 SGKVFKV
+124 SGQVIKV
-131 ENPITALGNTTWSG
+131 ENPITELGNTTWSG
-145 VVTIPSG
+145 MVAIPQG
-152 TATIYVTQYNK
+152 TTTIYVTQYNK
-163 TVSEENATYNKVAIT
+163 VVSEENATYNKVAIT
-178 PKTIKSAVLRDAN
+178 PKTIKSAVLRDAKT
-191 DDAEITDL
+191 DAKIADL
-199 QMTFSYSTI
+199 ALAFSYITI
-208 DGRDYIVHIG
+208 ESKDYIVHKG
-218 EEIDFLIAFEGY
+218 EETAILEGF

-249 FGFCNP
+249 FGFCEP
-255 CMKIEWYD
+255 CMRIEWYD
-263 ADDFIMD
+263 VEDFLFD
-270 AGAIVY
+270 AGAIAY
-276 SNGYKNEIFLD
+276 SDGYKNEMFFD
-287 TEIGMPEYEFEEE
+287 AEIGMPEYEFEEE

-340 HIYISTREN
+340 HIRISTKN
-349 TYKATSFLMTPTW
+349 DTYEATSFLMTPTW

>member
-10 IPFFTDKGEQTKW
+10 FPFFLDKGEQTKW

-36 IYILPF
+36 RYILPF
-42 QIQRAERKDFAPSDE
+42 QIQRAERKDFAPSDA
-57 ITSEYIDGYLDKNG
+57 IASEYIDGYLDKNG

-100 MPSPIFYKEITT
+100 MPSPIFYQEITT
-112 RVRGAQIAFVNA
+112 RVRGAQIAFVNG
-124 SGKVFKV
+124 SGRVLKV
-131 ENPITALGNTTWSG
+131 ENPITELGDTTWSG
-145 VVTIPSG
+145 MVAIPQG
-152 TATIYVTQYNK
+152 TTTIYVTQYNK
-163 TVSEENATYNKVAIT
+163 IVSEENATYNKVAIT
-178 PKTIKSAVLRDAN
+178 PKTIKSAVLRDAKT
-191 DDAEITDL
+191 DAKIAYL
-199 QMTFSYSTI
+199 ALAFSYITI
-208 DGRDYIVHIG
+208 ESKDYIVHKG
-218 EEIDFLIAFEGY
+218 EETAFLEGF

-249 FGFCNP
+249 FGFCEP

-263 ADDFIMD
+263 VDDFLFD
-270 AGAIVY
+270 AGAIAY
-276 SNGYKNEIFLD
+276 SDGYKNEMFFD
-287 TEIGMPEYEFEEE
+287 AEIGMPEYEFEEE

-340 HIYISTREN
+340 HIRISTKN
-349 TYKATSFLMTPTW
+349 DTYEATSFLMTPTW

>member
-10 IPFFTDKGEQTKW
+10 FPFFLDKGEQTKW
-23 YAFGRDYVYLSPK
+23 YAFGRDYIYLSPK
-36 IYILPF
+36 RYILPF
-42 QIQRAERKDFAPSDE
+42 QIQRAERKDFAPSDA
-57 ITSEYIDGYLDKNG
+57 IVSDYIDGYLDKNG

-100 MPSPIFYKEITT
+100 MPSPIFYQEITM
-112 RVRGAQIAFVNA
+112 RVQGAQIAFVNG
-124 SGKVFKV
+124 SGQVIKV
-131 ENPITALGNTTWSG
+131 ENPITELGNTTWSG
-145 VVTIPSG
+145 MVAIPQG
-152 TATIYVTQYNK
+152 TTTIYVTQYNK
-163 TVSEENATYNKVAIT
+163 AVSEENATYNKVAIT
-178 PKTIKSAVLRDAN
+178 PKTIKSAVLRDAKT
-191 DDAEITDL
+191 DAKIADL
-199 QMTFSYSTI
+199 ALAFSYITI
-208 DGRDYIVHIG
+208 DSKDYIVHKG
-218 EEIDFLIAFEGY
+218 EETSILEGF

-249 FGFCNP
+249 FGFCEP
-255 CMKIEWYD
+255 CMRIEWYD
-263 ADDFIMD
+263 VEDFLFD
-270 AGAIVY
+270 AGAIAY
-276 SNGYKNEIFLD
+276 SDGYKNEMFFD
-287 TEIGMPEYEFEEE
+287 AEIGMPEYEFEEE

-340 HIYISTREN
+340 HIRISTKN
-349 TYKATSFLMTPTW
+349 DTYEATSFLMTPTW

>member
-10 IPFFTDKGEQTKW
+10 FPFFIDKGEQTKW

-36 IYILPF
+36 RYILPF
-42 QIQRAERKDFAPSDE
+42 QIQRAERKDFAPSDA
-57 ITSEYIDGYLDKNG
+57 IASEYIDGYLDKNG

-89 EITNGYLYINN
+89 EITNGYLYIYN
-100 MPSPIFYKEITT
+100 MPSPVFYQEITT
-112 RVRGAQIAFVNA
+112 RVQGAQIAFVNG
-124 SGKVFKV
+124 SGQVLKV
-131 ENPITALGNTTWSG
+131 ENPITELGNTTWSG
-145 VVTIPSG
+145 MVAIPQG
-152 TATIYVTQYNK
+152 TTTIYVTQYNK
-163 TVSEENATYNKVAIT
+163 VVSEENANYNKVAIT
-178 PKTIKSAVLRDAN
+178 PKTIKSAVLRDVKT
-191 DDAEITDL
+191 DAKIADL
-199 QMTFSYSTI
+199 ALAFSYITI
-208 DGRDYIVHIG
+208 DSKDYIVHKG
-218 EEIDFLIAFEGY
+218 EEIAFLEGF

-249 FGFCNP
+249 FGFCEP
-255 CMKIEWYD
+255 CMRIEWYD
-263 ADDFIMD
+263 VEDFLFD
-270 AGAIVY
+270 AGAISY
-276 SNGYKNEIFLD
+276 SDGYKNEMFFD
-287 TEIGMPEYEFEEE
+287 AEIGMPEYEFEEE

-340 HIYISTREN
+340 HIRISTKN
-349 TYKATSFLMTPTW
+349 DTYEATSFLMTPTW

>member
-10 IPFFTDKGEQTKW
+10 FPFFLDKGEQTKW
-23 YAFGRDYVYLSPK
+23 YAFGRDYIYLSPK
-36 IYILPF
+36 RYILPF
-42 QIQRAERKDFAPSDE
+42 QIQRSERKDFAPSDA
-57 ITSEYIDGYLDKNG
+57 IVSEYIDGYLDKNG
-71 NLVEQSGLN
+71 NLVEQSSLN

-100 MPSPIFYKEITT
+100 MPSPVFYQEITM
-112 RVRGAQIAFVNA
+112 RVQGAQISFVNG
-124 SGKVFKV
+124 SGQVIKV
-131 ENPITALGNTTWSG
+131 ENPITELGNTTWSG
-145 VVTIPSG
+145 MVAIPQG
-152 TATIYVTQYNK
+152 TTTIYVTQYNK
-163 TVSEENATYNKVAIT
+163 VVSEENATYNKVAIT
-178 PKTIKSAVLRDAN
+178 PKTIKSAVLRDAKT
-191 DDAEITDL
+191 DAKIADL
-199 QMTFSYSTI
+199 ALAFSYITI
-208 DGRDYIVHIG
+208 ESKDYIVHKG
-218 EEIDFLIAFEGY
+218 EETAILEGF

-249 FGFCNP
+249 FGFCEP
-255 CMKIEWYD
+255 CMRIEWYD
-263 ADDFIMD
+263 VEDFLFD
-270 AGAIVY
+270 AGAIAY
-276 SNGYKNEIFLD
+276 SDGYKNEMFFD
-287 TEIGMPEYEFEEE
+287 AEIGMPEYEFEEE

-340 HIYISTREN
+340 HIRISTKN
-349 TYKATSFLMTPTW
+349 DTYDATSFLMTPTW

>member
-10 IPFFTDKGEQTKW
+10 FPFFLDKGEQTKW
-23 YAFGRDYVYLSPK
+23 YAFGRDYIYLSPK
-36 IYILPF
+36 RYILPF
-42 QIQRAERKDFAPSDE
+42 QIQRAERKDFAPSDT
-57 ITSEYIDGYLDKNG
+57 IASDYIDGYLDKNG

-100 MPSPIFYKEITT
+100 MPSPVFYQEIST
-112 RVRGAQIAFVNA
+112 RVRGAQISFVNG
-124 SGKVFKV
+124 SGNVLKV
-131 ENPITALGNTTWSG
+131 ENPITELGNTTWSG
-145 VVTIPSG
+145 MVAIPSG

-163 TVSEENATYNKVAIT
+163 VVSEENATYNKVAIT

-191 DDAEITDL
+191 NDAKIADL
-199 QMTFSYSTI
+199 SLAFSYVTI
-208 DGRDYIVHIG
+208 EGKDYIVHKG
-218 EEIDFLIAFEGY
+218 EEIAISEGFA
-230 TDKMY
+230 DKMY

-249 FGFCNP
+249 FGFCEP
-255 CMKIEWYD
+255 CMRIEWYD
-263 ADDFIMD
+263 VEDFVFD
-270 AGAIVY
+270 AGAIAY
-276 SNGYKNEIFLD
+276 SGGYKNEMYFD
-287 TEIGMPEYEFEEE
+287 AEIGMPEYEFEEE

-308 FPISQISYKKYKFTI
+308 FPISQISYKKYKFSI
-323 LVPEEVCDVMRF
+323 LVPEEVCDAMRF

-340 HIYISTREN
+340 YVKITTSEG
-349 TYKATSFLMTPTW
+349 TYDATSFLMTPTW

>member
-10 IPFFTDKGEQTKW
+10 FPFFIDKGEQTKW
-23 YAFGRDYVYLSPK
+23 YAFGRDYIYLSPK
-36 IYILPF
+36 RYILPF
-42 QIQRAERKDFAPSDE
+42 QIQRAERKDFAPSDA
-57 ITSEYIDGYLDKNG
+57 IASEYIDGYLDKNG

-100 MPSPIFYKEITT
+100 MPSPIFYQEITT
-112 RVRGAQIAFVNA
+112 RVRGAQIAFVNG
-124 SGKVFKV
+124 SRQVLKV
-131 ENPITALGNTTWSG
+131 ENPITELGNTTWSG
-145 VVTIPSG
+145 MVAIPQG
-152 TATIYVTQYNK
+152 TVTIYVTQYNK
-163 TVSEENATYNKVAIT
+163 VVSEENATYNKVAIT
-178 PKTIKSAVLRDAN
+178 PKTIKSAILRDAKT
-191 DDAEITDL
+191 DAKIADL
-199 QMTFSYSTI
+199 ALAFSYITI
-208 DGRDYIVHIG
+208 ESKDYIVHKG
-218 EEIDFLIAFEGY
+218 EETSLLEGF

-249 FGFCNP
+249 FGFCEP
-255 CMKIEWYD
+255 CMRIEWYD
-263 ADDFIMD
+263 VEDFLFD
-270 AGAIVY
+270 AGAIAY
-276 SNGYKNEIFLD
+276 SDGYKNEMFFD
-287 TEIGMPEYEFEEE
+287 AEIGMPEYEFEEE

-340 HIYISTREN
+340 HIRISTKN
-349 TYKATSFLMTPTW
+349 DTYEATSFLMTPTW

>member
-10 IPFFTDKGEQTKW
+10 FPFFLDKGEQTKW

-36 IYILPF
+36 RYILPF
-42 QIQRAERKDFAPSDE
+42 QIQRAERKDFAPSDA
-57 ITSEYIDGYLDKNG
+57 IVSEYTDGYLDKNG

-100 MPSPIFYKEITT
+100 MPSPIFYQEITM
-112 RVRGAQIAFVNA
+112 RVQGAQIAFVNG
-124 SGKVFKV
+124 SGQVIKV
-131 ENPITALGNTTWSG
+131 ENPITELGNTTWSG
-145 VVTIPSG
+145 MVAIPQG

-163 TVSEENATYNKVAIT
+163 VVSEENATYNKVAIT
-178 PKTIKSAVLRDAN
+178 PKTIKSAVLRDAKT
-191 DDAEITDL
+191 DAKIADL
-199 QMTFSYSTI
+199 ALAFSYITI
-208 DGRDYIVHIG
+208 DSKDYIVHKG
-218 EEIDFLIAFEGY
+218 EETTILEGF

-249 FGFCNP
+249 FGFCEP
-255 CMKIEWYD
+255 CMRIEWYD
-263 ADDFIMD
+263 VEDFLFD
-270 AGAIVY
+270 AGAIAY
-276 SNGYKNEIFLD
+276 SNGYKNEMFFD
-287 TEIGMPEYEFEEE
+287 AEIGMPEYEFEEE

-340 HIYISTREN
+340 HIRISTKN
-349 TYKATSFLMTPTW
+349 DTYEAPSFLMTPTG
-362 AEQGYLAE
+362 AEQGSLAE